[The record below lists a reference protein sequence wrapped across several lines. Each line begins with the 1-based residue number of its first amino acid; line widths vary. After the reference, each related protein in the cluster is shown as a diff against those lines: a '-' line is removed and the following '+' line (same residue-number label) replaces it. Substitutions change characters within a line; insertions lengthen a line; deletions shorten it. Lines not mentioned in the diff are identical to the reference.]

1 MKRFFLALLCAVG
14 VILMTPGLASAQDE
28 PGSAVPEPELVTS
41 SWMLTFTY
49 DTPRTIAV
57 EMADGTVRWYWYMT
71 YKVLNDPRITN
82 NRRET
87 ILFVPE
93 IVVADDRG
101 DIRYANRG
109 INARVFPA
117 IKRATDNDLLLSPA
131 QVSGNIL
138 PGEDFA
144 REGVAIWPFSED
156 DVDEFTIF
164 FGGLYGETAYLPHPV
179 TGEPMTRV
187 VKDPRTGEP
196 VLDEDGE
203 PLTRPVL
210 LRRTR
215 MLSFATPGTNTNPQR
230 QSIRRIEDEDVMR

>member
-1 MKRFFLALLCAVG
+1 MKRFFLALLCAAG
-14 VILMTPGLASAQDE
+14 VALMSPGPLSAQDE

-41 SWMLTFTY
+41 SWMLTFAY

-57 EMADGTVRWYWYMT
+57 EMGDGTVRWYWYMT
-71 YKVLNDPRITN
+71 YEVLNDPRIEN
-82 NRRET
+82 NHRDP

-93 IVVADDRG
+93 IIIADDRG

-117 IKRATDNDLLLSPA
+117 IKRAVDNDLLLSPA

-138 PGEDFA
+138 PGEDFI
-144 REGVAIWPFSED
+144 REGVAIWPVSED

-164 FGGLYGETAYLPHPV
+164 FGGLYGETAHLPHPV
-179 TGEPMTRV
+179 TGEPMTRA

-196 VLDEDGE
+196 VLDHNGD
-203 PLTRPVL
+203 PVTRPIL

-215 MLSFATPGTNTNPQR
+215 MLHFATPGTDVNPQR
-230 QSIRRIEDEDVMR
+230 QTIRLIEDADVMR